1 LAFNSCATILA
12 MKGLG
17 HKTAP
22 ILAAIVL
29 LLAIALGFFVFQ
41 YFSLKNE
48 LARVQEES
56 TQKILS
62 LQNNLE
68 MVTSEKDSLHVAL
81 NAEQE
86 RVDDIAGQFKEVSD
100 TVGDL
105 KKLSETDKE
114 LLQKYSKVY
123 FLNEHYV
130 PQKLTQIDDNY
141 VYRENES
148 EAIHTNV
155 WPYLESMLEEAEDDN
170 IPIKIISAYRSFGE
184 QAALKS
190 GYTFT
195 YGSGANKFSA
205 DQGYSEHQLGTALD
219 FTTPALGLAFTN
231 FETTEAYKWLTE
243 NAYRYGFI
251 LSYPKGN
258 AYYLFEPWHWRFI
271 GRDLARKLHRENIN
285 FYDEEQR
292 VIDQYLISIF
302 D

>member
-1 LAFNSCATILA
+1 

-17 HKTAP
+17 HKTLPLLATIVL
-22 ILAAIVL
+22 ILAIV
-29 LLAIALGFFVFQ
+29 LGFFVFQ
-41 YFSLKNE
+41 YFTLKNE
-48 LARVQEES
+48 LARVQEEN

-62 LQNNLE
+62 LENNLE
-68 MVTSEKDSLHVAL
+68 IIVSERDSLHVAL
-81 NAEQE
+81 NAEKE

-141 VYRENES
+141 VYKENES

-170 IPIKIISAYRSFGE
+170 VPIKIISAYRSFGE
-184 QAALKS
+184 QAELKS

-219 FTTPALGLAFTN
+219 FTTPTLGLSFTS
-231 FETTEAYKWLTE
+231 FETSEAYKWLTE

-258 AYYLFEPWHWRFI
+258 AYYQFEPWHWRFI
-271 GRDLARKLHRENIN
+271 GRDLARKLHRENVN
-285 FYDEEQR
+285 FYDEDQR
-292 VIDQYLISIF
+292 EIDKYLISIF